1 MAGDLALSTWDSL
14 MRVAAR
20 MRKYLGG
27 HGRTGGLHG
36 PQFHALVIVVEA
48 GEDGIRLGDIGSKLF
63 VTGSNVTGLVDR
75 LEQAGFVTRE
85 TEPSDRRV
93 LLARATPEGR
103 ELYERVAPGVQAKI
117 TRVLSCLSDEEQ
129 VLLAELLDRVAGS
142 VQRALDTP
150 HSAKQGDYT

>member
-1 MAGDLALSTWDSL
+1 MASDLAVSTWDSL
-14 MRVAAR
+14 MRVGAR

-48 GEDGIRLGDIGSKLF
+48 GEQGIRLGDIGSKLF

-75 LEQAGFVTRE
+75 LEQGGYATRE
-85 TEPSDRRV
+85 TDPNDRRV

-103 ELYERVAPGVQAKI
+103 ALYEAVAPGDRAKVI
-117 TRVLSCLSDEEQ
+117 HVLSCLSDDEKAI
-129 VLLAELLDRVAGS
+129 LSELLDRVAAS
-142 VQRALDTP
+142 VQRALDEPT
-150 HSAKQGDYT
+150 SREQGDPT